1 MAAVIKKPVVCASAD
16 RDPANPDL
24 WRWVVT
30 VPSDSG
36 EPIFEECGIART
48 ESKAKERM
56 SAAMAGF
63 DTAWEGMFR
72 ELTAKNEP

>member
-1 MAAVIKKPVVCASAD
+1 MIQKPVVCASAD

-36 EPIFEECGIART
+36 EPIFERCGMANN
-48 ESKAKERM
+48 EAKAKERLD
-56 SAAMAGF
+56 AAKKDFAI
-63 DTAWEGMFR
+63 AWEAMLS
-72 ELTAKNEP
+72 ELNRNGAP

>member
-1 MAAVIKKPVVCASAD
+1 VIKKPVVCASAD

-36 EPIFEECGIART
+36 EPIFEQCGTANT
-48 ESKAKERM
+48 ESKAKERLNM
-56 SAAMAGF
+56 AMASF
-63 DTAWEGMFR
+63 DTAWEAMFR
-72 ELTAKNEP
+72 KLAPKNEP